1 MSSASNLHSV
11 IQPFNKALT
20 YVKNSKVPSME
31 PCGTPAKNID
41 PFKTYFLLKSP
52 IALKLQNFVDITCRS
67 FKVTKYGK

>member
-11 IQPFNKALT
+11 IRPFNKALT

-31 PCGTPAKNID
+31 PCGTPAENID

-52 IALKLQNFVDITCRS
+52 IALKL
-67 FKVTKYGK
+67 